1 MFESLESQ
9 QRIQNKTL
17 HAASGMDDDESTQS
31 MNVEKEGMK
40 DDEDGLRAQNLDLQ
54 RRLRETEEENERL
67 KQSQLLSQS
76 TYGGISN
83 IGLSQN
89 LGPSMVASTGNR
101 GIGAK
106 RKFRDPTKSL
116 MNPRRDKK
124 RKKGFKFG

>member
-9 QRIQNKTL
+9 KTIQNKTL
-17 HAASGMDDDESTQS
+17 HAALDMDDDGNTQS
-31 MNVEKEGMK
+31 MNVEKEEMK

-76 TYGGISN
+76 TYGGMPN
-83 IGLSQN
+83 VGLSQN
-89 LGPSMVASTGNR
+89 LGPSMVAGAANR

-106 RKFRDPTKSL
+106 RKFRDPTKCL